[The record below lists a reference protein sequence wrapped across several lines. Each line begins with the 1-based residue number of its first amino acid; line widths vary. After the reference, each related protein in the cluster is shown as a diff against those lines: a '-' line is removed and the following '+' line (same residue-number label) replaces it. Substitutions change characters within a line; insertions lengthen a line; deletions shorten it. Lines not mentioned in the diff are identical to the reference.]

1 MEGVVEALQAH
12 ITEMEKVLH
21 LLLEVMHLMPAAH
34 LRYMLAEVEVVEEAT
49 LTAAVADQD
58 TTEVQGA

>member
-1 MEGVVEALQAH
+1 MEALQAH